1 MVETSNALLNEQ
13 EQERLA
19 AAIGRA
25 EAETAGEIRVLVST
39 RPLVDHVPYALQWA
53 GAAAL
58 LAPWPLA
65 FLLPVTV
72 AQMLALQGLVLVV
85 LGSVLVFTPLGRRCV
100 PAAVERAA
108 TRHAALD
115 HFLGFG
121 IHQTRQRTGVLI
133 FIAVSEHRVEV
144 VADEAIHAR
153 VGTTAWEV
161 VCAHVLAEAGEGRLV
176 EGIEAGIVEAGR
188 LLATHIPSTGG
199 SRDELSNRPVLL

>member
-1 MVETSNALLNEQ
+1 MDETRNTLLSEKDQ
-13 EQERLA
+13 ARLA

-25 EAETAGEIRVLVST
+25 ETGTAGEIRVLVST
-39 RPLVDHVPYALQWA
+39 RPLIDHALYGLQWA

-65 FLLPVTV
+65 LLLPVTV

-85 LGSVLVFTPLGRRCV
+85 LGSVLVFTPLGRRCI

-108 TRHAALD
+108 ARHAALY
-115 HFLGFG
+115 HFLGLG

-133 FIAVSEHRVEV
+133 FIAVPEHRVEV

-153 VGTTAWEV
+153 VGTAAWEA
-161 VCAHVLAEAGEGRLV
+161 VCARVLAEAGEGRLV
-176 EGIEAGIVEAGR
+176 EGIEAAVAEAGR
-188 LLATHIPSTGG
+188 LLVAHVPSDVPSG
-199 SRDELSNRPVLL
+199 DELPDRIVLL